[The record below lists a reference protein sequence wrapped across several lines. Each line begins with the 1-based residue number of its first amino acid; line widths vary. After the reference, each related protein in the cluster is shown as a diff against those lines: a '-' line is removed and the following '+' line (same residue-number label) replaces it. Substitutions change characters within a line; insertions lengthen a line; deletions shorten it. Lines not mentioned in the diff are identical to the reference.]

1 MIPVNLPTRD
11 EPKDVF
17 SLRLY
22 RSTLAEIDL
31 VSAKSGIRKQDL
43 VRIAINNLLD
53 SKEVKS
59 IID

>member
-22 RSTLAEIDL
+22 QSTLNEINL

-53 SKEVKS
+53 SKEVKA

>member
-22 RSTLAEIDL
+22 RSTLTEIDL

-53 SKEVKS
+53 SKEVKA

>member
-1 MIPVNLPTRD
+1 MIPVNLPTRN
-11 EPKDVF
+11 EPKVVF

-22 RSTLAEIDL
+22 RSTLDEIDL

-53 SKEVKS
+53 SKEVKA